1 MPRGKI
7 RQVRFAD
14 RRQAGALLAERLSHY
29 AGRDDVLVFALPR
42 GGVPVGYEV
51 ARYLNA
57 PLDVCVVRKLGVP
70 GQEELAMGAI
80 ASGGTLVLN
89 ESIIEALNI
98 PRRTIESVEAR
109 ERRELEW
116 RENEFR
122 GELPVADVQGKIVV
136 LVDDGIA
143 TGSTMKSAVESLR
156 GRSPSRIVVATPV
169 APATV
174 DSDFQEIADEIVCLI
189 KPEPFHAVGLW
200 YEDFT
205 PTTDPEVR
213 DLLNRARAGD
223 QAEAT

>member
-1 MPRGKI
+1 
-7 RQVRFAD
+7 
-14 RRQAGALLAERLSHY
+14 
-29 AGRDDVLVFALPR
+29 
-42 GGVPVGYEV
+42 
-51 ARYLNA
+51 
-57 PLDVCVVRKLGVP
+57 
-70 GQEELAMGAI
+70 MGAI

-122 GELPVADVQGKIVV
+122 GELPVADVKGKIVV

-213 DLLNRARAGD
+213 DLLNRARDGE
-223 QAEAT
+223 QSEAR

>member
-1 MPRGKI
+1 MPRGKT
-7 RQVRFAD
+7 RYVRFAD
-14 RRQAGALLAERLSHY
+14 RRQAGALLAERLSIY
-29 AGRDDVLVFALPR
+29 SNRNDVLIFALPR
-42 GGVPVGYEV
+42 GGVPVGFEV
-51 ARYLNA
+51 ARHLQA

-98 PRRTIESVEAR
+98 PQRTIEAVEAR

-122 GELPVADVQGKIVV
+122 GDLPPADVKGKIVI

-156 GRSPSRIVVATPV
+156 GRSPSRIVVAVPV
-169 APATV
+169 APASV
-174 DSDFQEIADEIVCLI
+174 DSDFQAVADEIVCVI

-200 YEDFT
+200 YENFT

-213 DLLNRARAGD
+213 DLLNRARRGERPD
-223 QAEAT
+223 AT